1 MNADT
6 AQIAAL
12 KQPRLGAIDE
22 ERARRFFLKYR
33 WNNRLKICPRCA
45 GKEVVKIRRDR
56 LLCSDCRYEFSDFTG
71 TCLGL
76 LRVGFSEWLGLIKL
90 FERDFSARQVAK
102 ELGLSYPTVLK
113 GFNIIRKAI
122 LSQDPDFQPI
132 QDEKKVNA
140 PAIGGRPRDQESV
153 GPLNHGWIF
162 GIQERPGQV
171 RVEMVFNLN
180 ADVLAGL
187 GMRKVGRSNIVYT
200 NRYQDYDSLMF
211 CAPGPLAANHSQPIF
226 LKRTIIHEQQ
236 GFRGY
241 AKKKLTRFRGISP
254 ENFYLFLKELE
265 FRYNQR
271 KNGESFT
278 ILATYLTKP
287 VAELL

>member
-1 MNADT
+1 M
-6 AQIAAL
+6 
-12 KQPRLGAIDE
+12 
-22 ERARRFFLKYR
+22 
-33 WNNRLKICPRCA
+33 
-45 GKEVVKIRRDR
+45 
-56 LLCSDCRYEFSDFTG
+56 
-71 TCLGL
+71 
-76 LRVGFSEWLGLIKL
+76 
-90 FERDFSARQVAK
+90 
-102 ELGLSYPTVLK
+102 
-113 GFNIIRKAI
+113 
-122 LSQDPDFQPI
+122 
-132 QDEKKVNA
+132 NA
-140 PAIGGRPRDQESV
+140 PAFGGRPGDQESV

-162 GIQERPGQV
+162 GIEERSGQV
-171 RVEMVFNLN
+171 RVELVFNLN
-180 ADVLAGL
+180 ADVLSGL

-211 CAPGPLAANHSQPIF
+211 CAPGPLAANHSQPSF
-226 LKRTIIHEQQ
+226 LKRTIIHGQQ

-241 AKKKLTRFRGISP
+241 AKKRLTRFRGISP